1 MPNRLL
7 LQELLS
13 KQVELIKDGDA
24 RHAKCLTQVD
34 NFVQI
39 LKDNQVCTK
48 DCLIIIRK
56 GLSTNISP
64 PRGRSLDLQSSVES
78 WVNFPSF
85 GIF

>member
-39 LKDNQVCTK
+39 LKDNQVCTICQAK
-48 DCLIIIRK
+48 EQNYDQEKRPNCWVKKGQILILISK
-56 GLSTNISP
+56 VDYLS
-64 PRGRSLDLQSSVES
+64 Q
-78 WVNFPSF
+78 
-85 GIF
+85 